1 MSQNQ
6 VIYQIVEYLSGLK
19 SQNNVSSEK
28 IDLITS
34 TLQSEFGISQSPENF
49 TNLSYYP
56 AGLVEIVESG
66 VKSLNLQTFSE
77 SLVEAES
84 NPKFDAF
91 VEVVEKKGYFQ
102 GTEKGSLEYLSRQ
115 AKLIKKFKE
124 KALQSAG
131 PTQAELESQ
140 AEDLKFKG
148 NTAINAK
155 DFESAA
161 KFYSEALKLTPE
173 GPNSHVYYSNRAAA
187 YCHLNRYQDA
197 VDDCHSSIAL
207 VPDYVK
213 AFSRLGLSNFFLE
226 KYEDAVEAYERAV
239 ELEPDNKSSQDSL
252 RQARNKLKKATKSTS
267 VAESA
272 PAGGMPD
279 MSALAGMMGGGG
291 GGAGL
296 AGMMNN
302 PNMKQAMDQMGGS
315 AGLASLMKD
324 PQMMAMAQQMMKD
337 PSMMQ
342 KAMSMLGGSGGGGG
356 GMPDMSALAGM
367 MGGAGGNS
375 PAAPSSSSSKTGAK
389 KPFTGFE
396 E

>member
-6 VIYQIVEYLSGLK
+6 IIYQIVEYLAGLK
-19 SQNNVSSEK
+19 SQSNVNSEN
-28 IDLITS
+28 IDLITA
-34 TLQSEFGISQSPENF
+34 TLKSEFEVSQTPDNF

-56 AGLVEIVESG
+56 SGLSEIVESG
-66 VKSLNLQTFSE
+66 VKALNLQTFSE

-102 GTEKGSLEYLSRQ
+102 GTEKGSLEFLMRQ

-155 DFESAA
+155 DFDSAA
-161 KFYSEALKLTPE
+161 KLYSEALKLTPE

-252 RQARNKLKKATKSTS
+252 RQARNKLKKTVKSTS
-267 VAESA
+267 VAES

-342 KAMSMLGGSGGGGG
+342 KAMSMLGGAGGGGG
-356 GMPDMSALAGM
+356 DMPDMSALAGM